1 MAEMP
6 QSVAEMPQPRTRNT
20 RSFDKGIDFC
30 YTTTMMNK
38 ELKMNKLAA
47 FRTARIVLSV
57 ATISIAFNWLLFY
70 DPELFVG
77 VLVAGLFAFA
87 VKMTYD
93 IQVSRIDCERG
104 LEELKR
110 LQ

>member
-1 MAEMP
+1 
-6 QSVAEMPQPRTRNT
+6 
-20 RSFDKGIDFC
+20 
-30 YTTTMMNK
+30 MMNK

-47 FRTARIVLSV
+47 FRTARIILSV